1 MQESPCHVRLLA
13 EVSVTSAPSHIR
25 NLRSI
30 LLSDHGFSVEDEARS
45 LEVSKQILSSK
56 MPRVF
61 YGDSR
66 ASGSVEKFTTE
77 ELAYFGGLNRAVIY
91 ELGLWIRENV
101 RKHVVKGAP

>member
-13 EVSVTSAPSHIR
+13 EVSVTSAPNHIR

-30 LLSDHGFSVEDEARS
+30 LLSGHGFSVEDEARS

-56 MPRVF
+56 IPRVF
-61 YGDSR
+61 YSGSR
-66 ASGSVEKFTTE
+66 AGRPVERFTAQ
-77 ELAYFGGLNRAVIY
+77 ELAYFGSLNRAVMY

>member
-1 MQESPCHVRLLA
+1 MQESLCHDWLLA
-13 EVSVTSAPSHIR
+13 EVSVTSAPNHIR

-30 LLSDHGFSVEDEARS
+30 HLSGHGFSVEDEARS

-56 MPRVF
+56 IQRVF
-61 YGDSR
+61 YSGSR
-66 ASGSVEKFTTE
+66 AGGPIEKFTTE
-77 ELAYFGGLNRAVIY
+77 ELTSIGSLNRAVMY